1 MEVHHHAHLA
11 AGETHTA
18 RKKWTHYFW
27 EFLMLFLAV
36 FCGFLAEYQLEH
48 KIEKERGRQYI
59 KSFVEDLK
67 ADTGIFSGLIKL
79 NEEKIDALKTIVPC
93 YQALQNNP
101 SDSCLLRLFFASA
114 HFPDF
119 IYTDRTLQQLKNAGG
134 LRLIPAQDA
143 DSIIEYD
150 KLLRQYQKIEG
161 TSYQEIQ
168 NQIRNS
174 IYSLN
179 NFGKTVKDFSNPRAE
194 STRVGELPLYS
205 LNKDLLN
212 RYFNQL
218 FFYFNGT
225 MGNIEDIGKIDA
237 KAKSL
242 LSFFNNKYNFK

>member
-1 MEVHHHAHLA
+1 MEVHHHS
-11 AGETHTA
+11 HTP
-18 RKKWTHYFW
+18 RNKWTHYLW

-48 KIEKERGRQYI
+48 KIEKERGKQYLR
-59 KSFVEDLK
+59 SFVEDLK
-67 ADTGIFSGLIKL
+67 ADTTIFSGLLKQ
-79 NEEKIDALKTIVPC
+79 NEEKIGVLKNLVSCFNTI
-93 YQALQNNP
+93 QADP
-101 SDSCLLRLFFASA
+101 SDSCLLRLFLASA

-119 IYTDRTLQQLKNAGG
+119 IHTDRTLQQLKNAGG
-134 LRLIPAQDA
+134 LRLIPTEDA

-161 TSYQEIQ
+161 TSYQQIQ
-168 NQIRNS
+168 NEIRSS

-179 NFGKTVKDFSNPRAE
+179 NFGITVKDFSATTPGA
-194 STRVGELPLYS
+194 GHAGKPILYS
-205 LNKDLLN
+205 VNKDLLN

-225 MGNIEDIGKIDA
+225 MGNIEDIGRIGT

-242 LSFFNNKYNFK
+242 ILFFTNKYNFN

>member
-1 MEVHHHAHLA
+1 
-11 AGETHTA
+11 
-18 RKKWTHYFW
+18 
-27 EFLMLFLAV
+27 MLFLAV

-48 KIEKERGRQYI
+48 KIEKERGKQYI

-67 ADTGIFSGLIKL
+67 ADTSIFTGLIKL
-79 NEEKIDALKTIVPC
+79 NEEKVSVLRTLVDCYHTI
-93 YQALQNNP
+93 QTNP

-134 LRLIPAQDA
+134 LRLIPAVDA

-161 TSYQEIQ
+161 TSYQQIQ
-168 NQIRNS
+168 NEIRSS

-179 NFGKTVKDFSNPRAE
+179 NFGKTVKDFSKTTSGA
-194 STRVGELPLYS
+194 GEPGKSLLYS
-205 LNKDLLN
+205 IDKDLLN

-218 FFYFNGT
+218 FFYVNGT
-225 MGNIEDIGKIDA
+225 MGNIEDIGKINARA
-237 KAKSL
+237 KGL
-242 LSFFNNKYNFK
+242 ISFFNNKYNFK